1 MRSALSAVLV
11 VRGGGASSRDT
22 YTGFRQDA
30 VRHRQPSIDAPGTE
44 PYAIAMRTC
53 LILDDY
59 QQAALALADWGRIA
73 DRVAVSAIAEHIPDR
88 ETLRARI
95 DQAEILVI
103 MRERTPFPAA
113 LLERLPRLK
122 LLVTSG
128 MRNLA
133 IDVASA
139 RSRGVTVCGTE
150 SSPTPPT
157 ELTWALILGLARHVV
172 PESRNLRDGGPWQS
186 TIGSDL
192 AGATLGILGLG
203 KIGTRVA
210 EIARA
215 FGMRVIAWSP
225 NLDEARAAAAGV
237 ERAAS
242 KEALLEASDV
252 VTIHLVLGE
261 RTRGLLGEAEL
272 RRMRRGAVLVNT
284 SRAPIVDQVA
294 LVRALEAGWIAG
306 AGLDVFETEPL
317 PADSPFRRLPN
328 VLALPH
334 LGYVSRNNYRTFFTQ
349 AVEDIEAW
357 LAGSPIRELG

>member
-1 MRSALSAVLV
+1 
-11 VRGGGASSRDT
+11 
-22 YTGFRQDA
+22 
-30 VRHRQPSIDAPGTE
+30 
-44 PYAIAMRTC
+44 MRTC

-59 QQAALALADWGRIA
+59 QQAALALADWTRLA
-73 DRVAVSAIAEHIPDR
+73 DYVAVSAIAEHIPDADA
-88 ETLRARI
+88 LVARI
-95 DQAEILVI
+95 AQAEILVI

-113 LLERLPRLK
+113 LLERLPRLQ

-133 IDVASA
+133 IDLAAA
-139 RSRGVTVCGTE
+139 RARNVVVCGTD

-157 ELTWALILGLARHVV
+157 ELTWALILGLARHVAS
-172 PESRNLRDGGPWQS
+172 EGRAMREGGPWQS
-186 TIGSDL
+186 TIGTDL

-210 EIARA
+210 QIGRS

-242 KEALLEASDV
+242 KEALLEASDI
-252 VTIHLVLGE
+252 VTIHLVLGD
-261 RTRGLLGEAEL
+261 RTRGLLGPAEL
-272 RRMRRGAVLVNT
+272 RRMRRDAFLVNT
-284 SRAPIVDQVA
+284 SRAPIIDQDA
-294 LVRALEAGWIAG
+294 LVRALDEGWIAG

-357 LAGSPIRELG
+357 LAGAPIRQLG

>member
-1 MRSALSAVLV
+1 
-11 VRGGGASSRDT
+11 
-22 YTGFRQDA
+22 
-30 VRHRQPSIDAPGTE
+30 
-44 PYAIAMRTC
+44 MRTG

-59 QQAALALADWGRIA
+59 QQAALALADWARLS
-73 DRVAVSAIAEHIPDR
+73 DRVAVSAISQHIPNPDD
-88 ETLRARI
+88 LVARI
-95 DQAEILVI
+95 AQAEILVI

-113 LLERLPRLK
+113 LLERLPRLE

-133 IDVASA
+133 IDLAAA
-139 RSRGVTVCGTE
+139 RARNVVVCGTD

-157 ELTWALILGLARHVV
+157 ELTWALILGLARHVA
-172 PESRNLRDGGPWQS
+172 PESLTLRAGGPWQS
-186 TIGSDL
+186 TIGTDL
-192 AGATLGILGLG
+192 AGATLGVLGLG

-210 EIARA
+210 EIGRA

-225 NLDEARAAAAGV
+225 NLDDGRAAAAGV

-252 VTIHLVLGE
+252 VTIHLVLGD
-261 RTRGLLGEAEL
+261 RTRGLLGAAEL
-272 RRMRRGAVLVNT
+272 RRMRRDAFLVNT
-284 SRAPIVDQVA
+284 SRAPIIDQAA
-294 LVRALEAGWIAG
+294 LVQALKDGWIAG

-357 LAGSPIRELG
+357 LAGAPIRQLG

>member
-1 MRSALSAVLV
+1 MA
-11 VRGGGASSRDT
+11 
-22 YTGFRQDA
+22 
-30 VRHRQPSIDAPGTE
+30 
-44 PYAIAMRTC
+44 
-53 LILDDY
+53 
-59 QQAALALADWGRIA
+59 RIA
-73 DRVAVSAIAEHIPDR
+73 
-88 ETLRARI
+88 
-95 DQAEILVI
+95 QAEILVI

-113 LLERLPRLK
+113 LLERLPRLE

-133 IDVASA
+133 IDLAAA
-139 RSRGVTVCGTE
+139 RARNVVVCGTD

-157 ELTWALILGLARHVV
+157 ELTWALILGLARHVA
-172 PESRNLRDGGPWQS
+172 PESLTLRAGGPWQS
-186 TIGSDL
+186 TIGTDL
-192 AGATLGILGLG
+192 AGATLGVLGLG

-210 EIARA
+210 EIGRA

-225 NLDEARAAAAGV
+225 NLDDARAAAAGV

-252 VTIHLVLGE
+252 VTIHLVLGD
-261 RTRGLLGEAEL
+261 RTRGLLGAAEL
-272 RRMRRGAVLVNT
+272 RRMRRDAFLVNT
-284 SRAPIVDQVA
+284 SRAPIVDQAA
-294 LVRALEAGWIAG
+294 LLQALEEGWIAG

-334 LGYVSRNNYRTFFTQ
+334 LGYVSRSNYRTFFTQ

-357 LAGSPIRELG
+357 LAGAPIRRLG

>member
-1 MRSALSAVLV
+1 
-11 VRGGGASSRDT
+11 
-22 YTGFRQDA
+22 
-30 VRHRQPSIDAPGTE
+30 
-44 PYAIAMRTC
+44 MRTC

-59 QQAALALADWGRIA
+59 QQAALALADWTRLS
-73 DRVAVSAIAEHIPDR
+73 DRVAVSAIAQHIANPDD
-88 ETLRARI
+88 LVARI
-95 DQAEILVI
+95 AQAEILVI

-113 LLERLPRLK
+113 LLERLPRLE

-133 IDVASA
+133 IDLAAA
-139 RSRGVTVCGTE
+139 RARNVVVCGTD

-157 ELTWALILGLARHVV
+157 ELTWALILGLARHVA
-172 PESRNLRDGGPWQS
+172 PESLTLRAGGPWQS
-186 TIGSDL
+186 TIGTDL
-192 AGATLGILGLG
+192 AGATLGVLGLG

-210 EIARA
+210 EIGRA

-225 NLDEARAAAAGV
+225 NLDDARAAAAGV
-237 ERAAS
+237 KRAAS

-252 VTIHLVLGE
+252 VTIHLVLGD
-261 RTRGLLGEAEL
+261 RTRGLLGAAEL
-272 RRMRRGAVLVNT
+272 RRMRRDAFLVNT
-284 SRAPIVDQVA
+284 SRAPIVDQAA
-294 LVRALEAGWIAG
+294 LLQALEEGWIAG

-334 LGYVSRNNYRTFFTQ
+334 LGYVSRSNYRTFFTQ

-357 LAGSPIRELG
+357 LAGAPIRRLG

>member
-1 MRSALSAVLV
+1 M
-11 VRGGGASSRDT
+11 
-22 YTGFRQDA
+22 Q
-30 VRHRQPSIDAPGTE
+30 
-44 PYAIAMRTC
+44 TC

-59 QQAALALADWGRIA
+59 HDAALGLADWARLS
-73 DRVAVSAIAEHIPDR
+73 DRVAVSTIADHIADQDV
-88 ETLRARI
+88 LVSRI
-95 DQAEILVI
+95 EQAEILVI

-133 IDVASA
+133 IDIAAA
-139 RSRGVTVCGTE
+139 RARGVLVCGTD

-157 ELTWALILGLARHVV
+157 ELTWALILGLARHL
-172 PESRNLRDGGPWQS
+172 PLENRNLRAGGPWQS
-186 TIGSDL
+186 TVGTDL
-192 AGATLGILGLG
+192 AGATLGVLGLG

-210 EIARA
+210 AIGRA

-225 NLDEARAAAAGV
+225 NLDDARAAAAGV
-237 ERAAS
+237 ERAET

-252 VTIHLVLGE
+252 VTIHLVLGD

-272 RRMRRGAVLVNT
+272 RRMRPSAILVNT
-284 SRAPIVDQVA
+284 SRAPIVDQAA
-294 LVRALEAGWIAG
+294 LVRALEECWIAG

-334 LGYVSRNNYRTFFTQ
+334 VGYVTRNNYRTFFTQ

-357 LAGSPIRELG
+357 LAGSPIRLLS

>member
-1 MRSALSAVLV
+1 
-11 VRGGGASSRDT
+11 
-22 YTGFRQDA
+22 
-30 VRHRQPSIDAPGTE
+30 
-44 PYAIAMRTC
+44 MRTC

-59 QQAALALADWGRIA
+59 QQAALALADWTRLS
-73 DRVAVSAIAEHIPDR
+73 DRVAVSAIAQHIANPDD
-88 ETLRARI
+88 LVARI
-95 DQAEILVI
+95 AQAEILVI

-113 LLERLPRLK
+113 LLERLPRLE

-133 IDVASA
+133 IDLAAA
-139 RSRGVTVCGTE
+139 RARNVVVCGTD

-157 ELTWALILGLARHVV
+157 ELTWALILGLARHVAR
-172 PESRNLRDGGPWQS
+172 ESLTLRAGGPWQS
-186 TIGSDL
+186 TIGTDL
-192 AGATLGILGLG
+192 AGATLGVLGLG

-210 EIARA
+210 EIGRA

-225 NLDEARAAAAGV
+225 NLDDARAAAAGV
-237 ERAAS
+237 MRAAS

-252 VTIHLVLGE
+252 VTIHLVLGD
-261 RTRGLLGEAEL
+261 RTRGLLGAAEL
-272 RRMRRGAVLVNT
+272 RRMRRDAFLVNT
-284 SRAPIVDQVA
+284 SRAPIVDQAA
-294 LVRALEAGWIAG
+294 LLQALEEGWIAG

-334 LGYVSRNNYRTFFTQ
+334 LGYVSRSNYRTFFTQ

-357 LAGSPIRELG
+357 LAGAPIRRLG

>member
-1 MRSALSAVLV
+1 
-11 VRGGGASSRDT
+11 
-22 YTGFRQDA
+22 
-30 VRHRQPSIDAPGTE
+30 
-44 PYAIAMRTC
+44 MRTC

-59 QQAALALADWGRIA
+59 QQVALPLADWTRLA
-73 DRVAVSAIAEHIPDR
+73 DRVAVSAISEPIPDR
-88 ETLRARI
+88 ESLVARI

-113 LLERLPRLK
+113 LLERLPRLE

-128 MRNLA
+128 LRNLA
-133 IDVASA
+133 IDVAA
-139 RSRGVTVCGTE
+139 AKAQGITVCGTD

-157 ELTWALILGLARHVV
+157 ELTWALILGLARHVTQ
-172 PESRNLRDGGPWQS
+172 ESHALRTGGPWQS
-186 TIGSDL
+186 TLGTDL
-192 AGATLGILGLG
+192 AGATLGLLGLG

-210 EIARA
+210 AIGRA

-225 NLDEARAAAAGV
+225 NLDEGRAAVAGV

-252 VTIHLVLGE
+252 VSIHLVLGE

-272 RRMRRGAVLVNT
+272 RWMRKSAYLVNT
-284 SRAPIVDQVA
+284 SRAPIVDQAA
-294 LVRALEAGWIAG
+294 LLRALEEGWIAG

-317 PADSPFRRLPN
+317 PADDPFRRLPN

-334 LGYVSRNNYRTFFTQ
+334 LGYVTRDNYRTYFTQ
-349 AVEDIEAW
+349 AVDDIEAW
-357 LAGSPIRELG
+357 LAGSPIRTLT

>member
-1 MRSALSAVLV
+1 
-11 VRGGGASSRDT
+11 
-22 YTGFRQDA
+22 
-30 VRHRQPSIDAPGTE
+30 
-44 PYAIAMRTC
+44 MRTC

-59 QQAALALADWGRIA
+59 QQAALALADWARLS
-73 DRVAVSAIAEHIPDR
+73 DRVAVSAIAQHIPDR
-88 ETLRARI
+88 DDLVARI
-95 DQAEILVI
+95 AQAEILVI

-113 LLERLPRLK
+113 LLERLPRLE

-133 IDVASA
+133 IDLAAATA
-139 RSRGVTVCGTE
+139 RNVVVCGTE

-157 ELTWALILGLARHVV
+157 ELTWALILGLARHVA
-172 PESRNLRDGGPWQS
+172 PESGTLRAGGPWQS
-186 TIGSDL
+186 TIGTDL
-192 AGATLGILGLG
+192 AGATLGVLGLG

-210 EIARA
+210 EIGRA
-215 FGMRVIAWSP
+215 FGMRVMAWSP

-237 ERAAS
+237 ERAAT

-252 VTIHLVLGE
+252 VTIHLVLGD
-261 RTRGLLGEAEL
+261 RTRGLLGSAEL
-272 RRMRRGAVLVNT
+272 RRMRRDAFLVNT
-284 SRAPIVDQVA
+284 SRAPIVDQAA
-294 LVRALEAGWIAG
+294 LVRALEEGWIAG

-357 LAGSPIRELG
+357 LAGAPLRRLG

>member
-1 MRSALSAVLV
+1 
-11 VRGGGASSRDT
+11 
-22 YTGFRQDA
+22 
-30 VRHRQPSIDAPGTE
+30 
-44 PYAIAMRTC
+44 MRTC

-59 QQAALALADWGRIA
+59 QQAALALADWARLS
-73 DRVAVSAIAEHIPDR
+73 DRVAVSAIAQHIPDR
-88 ETLRARI
+88 DDLVARI
-95 DQAEILVI
+95 AQAEILVI

-113 LLERLPRLK
+113 LLERLPRLE

-133 IDVASA
+133 IDLAAAKA
-139 RSRGVTVCGTE
+139 RNVVVCGTE

-157 ELTWALILGLARHVV
+157 ELTWALILGLARHVA
-172 PESRNLRDGGPWQS
+172 PESGTLRAGGPWQS
-186 TIGSDL
+186 TIGTDL
-192 AGATLGILGLG
+192 AGATLGVFGLG

-210 EIARA
+210 EIGRA
-215 FGMRVIAWSP
+215 FGMRVMAWSP

-237 ERAAS
+237 ERAAT

-252 VTIHLVLGE
+252 VTIHLVLGD
-261 RTRGLLGEAEL
+261 RTRGLLGSAEL
-272 RRMRRGAVLVNT
+272 RRMRRDAFLVNT
-284 SRAPIVDQVA
+284 SRAPIVDQAA
-294 LVRALEAGWIAG
+294 LVRALEEGWIAG

-357 LAGSPIRELG
+357 LAGAPIRRLG

>member
-1 MRSALSAVLV
+1 
-11 VRGGGASSRDT
+11 
-22 YTGFRQDA
+22 
-30 VRHRQPSIDAPGTE
+30 
-44 PYAIAMRTC
+44 MRTC

-59 QQAALALADWGRIA
+59 QQAALALADWARLS
-73 DRVAVSAIAEHIPDR
+73 DRVAVSAIAQHIPKPDD
-88 ETLRARI
+88 LVARI
-95 DQAEILVI
+95 AQAEILVI

-113 LLERLPRLK
+113 LLERLPRLE

-133 IDVASA
+133 IDLAAA
-139 RSRGVTVCGTE
+139 RARGVVVCGTE

-157 ELTWALILGLARHVV
+157 ELTWALILGLARHVA
-172 PESRNLRDGGPWQS
+172 PESLTLRAGGPWQS
-186 TIGSDL
+186 TIGTDL
-192 AGATLGILGLG
+192 AGSTLGVLGLG

-210 EIARA
+210 EIGRA

-225 NLDEARAAAAGV
+225 NLDDARAAAAGV

-252 VTIHLVLGE
+252 VTIHLVLGD
-261 RTRGLLGEAEL
+261 RTRGLLGAAEL
-272 RRMRRGAVLVNT
+272 RRMRRDAFLVNT
-284 SRAPIVDQVA
+284 SRAPIVDQAA
-294 LVRALEAGWIAG
+294 LVQALAEGWIAG

-357 LAGSPIRELG
+357 LAGAPIRQLG